1 MKGQGQ
7 PCVQNPQRMECRSE
21 TGARLIERGRVQR
34 VKELEAAMILGV
46 LSQDPCPRHLSA
58 SRGALV

>member
-7 PCVQNPQRMECRSE
+7 PCFQNPDWPEGRSE

-34 VKELEAAMILGV
+34 VKEPEAAMTLGV
-46 LSQDPCPRHLSA
+46 LSQDPCPRRLSA
-58 SRGALV
+58 SRGALL